1 MTGTL
6 HRPLLEPR
14 ESGPSHLNG
23 RLGHAGKLRDLE
35 SMTVAVDTGVH
46 AIGVRKVTS
55 LMSSFS
61 M

>member
-23 RLGHAGKLRDLE
+23 RLGHAGKLRDRE
-35 SMTVAVDTGVH
+35 SMAVAVDTGVH
-46 AIGVRKVTS
+46 AIRVREVAG
-55 LMSSFS
+55 LM
-61 M
+61 

>member
-35 SMTVAVDTGVH
+35 SMAVAVDTGVH
-46 AIGVRKVTS
+46 AIRVREVAS
-55 LMSSFS
+55 LM
-61 M
+61 